1 MKKNFKYESF
11 KLNFKN
17 KTVLVTGA
25 SKGIGFEI
33 SKSFLKC
40 GANLLICS
48 SNKRNIF
55 SSYKKLKKIKKSSQ
69 KLFYLKA
76 DVSNVK
82 DVKKFINFA
91 IKKFKKIDILINN
104 AGVYGPI
111 GDIEKINWNAW
122 IKEISINL
130 FGSVLLCKEIMPYL
144 KKKNSGK
151 IIQLSGGG
159 AASPAPRISA
169 YSVSKAAIVRFV
181 ENLVAEVKNY
191 KIYIN
196 AVAPGAINT
205 GMLDTV
211 LKAGPKKLGTYYFKK
226 AQKQKKLGGSS
237 IKDACD
243 LILFLASKY
252 SDGINGKLIS
262 ALWDDWK
269 NFPKYKKILKKSDI
283 YNLRRISSFD
293 RGYTWGQATKKS
305 IYDIS
310 LSSFK
315 KNKKI

>member
-1 MKKNFKYESF
+1 MKKNLTKKNFKF
-11 KLNFKN
+11 NFKN

-33 SKSFLKC
+33 SKSFLES

-48 SNKRNIF
+48 SNRRNIL
-55 SSYKKLKKIKKSSQ
+55 SSYKKLKKIKKIHQ
-69 KLFYLKA
+69 KLFYSKT
-76 DVSNVK
+76 DVSNEK
-82 DVKKFINFA
+82 DVKKFINLA
-91 IKKFKKIDILINN
+91 IKKYKKIDILINN
-104 AGVYGPI
+104 AGIYGPI
-111 GDIEKINWNAW
+111 GDIEKINW
-122 IKEISINL
+122 KEWVKAISVNL
-130 FGSVLLCKEIMPYL
+130 FGSVLLCKEIMPYF

-181 ENLVAEVKNY
+181 ENLVAEVKDYN
-191 KIYIN
+191 IYIN

-205 GMLDTV
+205 SMLDRL
-211 LKAGPKKLGTYYFKK
+211 LKAGPKKIGTYYYKK

-243 LILFLASKY
+243 LILFLASNH
-252 SDGINGKLIS
+252 SNGINGKLIS

-269 NFPKYKKILKKSDI
+269 NFPKYKNILKKSDI

-293 RGYTWGQATKKS
+293 RGYSWGRTSKKS
-305 IYDIS
+305 IYDLS
-310 LSSFK
+310 LSSIK